1 MRQKKGKKLRI
12 TFPKEA
18 ASTGMQSGVVVDHF
32 PLLDNPYS
40 VLRNVFICT
49 SRLLSPPRLEPRVLP
64 AEASALFA

>member
-1 MRQKKGKKLRI
+1 MRI

-18 ASTGMQSGVVVDHF
+18 ESTGMQSGVVVDHF

-40 VLRNVFICT
+40 ALRNVFVCT